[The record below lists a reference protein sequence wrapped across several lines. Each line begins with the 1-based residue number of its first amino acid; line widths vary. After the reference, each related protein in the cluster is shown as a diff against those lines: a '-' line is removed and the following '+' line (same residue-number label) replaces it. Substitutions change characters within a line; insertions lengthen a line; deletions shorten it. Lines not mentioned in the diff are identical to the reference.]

1 MPDLRTPSPTL
12 VSAARDK
19 AWPDLQRFLSNDDFG
34 NVDGVDGQG
43 RTALLYAA
51 GYGDLAAVRALC
63 EAGADVNAGDRAGM
77 TPLHWACLKAHAP
90 VVELLLGS
98 KADAFVRA
106 TAGIFKGR
114 CALDLA
120 DHAQS
125 DAVREVLLTQLGASM
140 FELRK
145 VLGRGGYGCVIK
157 AVRKDTGGTVALK
170 AIRKAP
176 SAGAAMVGHGSAQ
189 LSAALTERAVLSEIE
204 HPFIVRLHSAFQT
217 KNHLYLVLDFCAG
230 GDLSLHV
237 RHAPDGR
244 LAEPAARFV
253 AAEVLLALEH
263 LHEHGVLHRD
273 IKARRPPVPPP
284 PPTLVA
290 TVRN

>member
-19 AWPDLQRFLSNDDFG
+19 AWPDLQRFLSNDEFG

-90 VVELLLGS
+90 VVELLLNS
-98 KADAFVRA
+98 KADAFVSA

-120 DHAQS
+120 DHADKPS
-125 DAVREVLLTQLGASM
+125 KDLSGGNR
-140 FELRK
+140 RK
-145 VLGRGGYGCVIK
+145 
-157 AVRKDTGGTVALK
+157 
-170 AIRKAP
+170 
-176 SAGAAMVGHGSAQ
+176 
-189 LSAALTERAVLSEIE
+189 LSAAIALVARPAVSFLDEPSSGMDVATRQHMWQVILSSLQSSSVVLTTHSMASAATVLSPQVVI
-204 HPFIVRLHSAFQT
+204 
-217 KNHLYLVLDFCAG
+217 
-230 GDLSLHV
+230 
-237 RHAPDGR
+237 
-244 LAEPAARFV
+244 
-253 AAEVLLALEH
+253 
-263 LHEHGVLHRD
+263 
-273 IKARRPPVPPP
+273 
-284 PPTLVA
+284 
-290 TVRN
+290 